1 MILLKSGIR
10 NLWKNKTY
18 SAINITG
25 LVTGTVCCLYLL
37 LFVNEH
43 YSFDRHHVDSENIY
57 RINTTLKSSEK
68 TGNMASASPP
78 VAPALE
84 KDFAEVLHYTRVVNT
99 FNVKKHLLIYGDK
112 SFYEEKMHYV
122 DSTFF
127 DIFTYHF
134 VHGDP
139 ATALR
144 EPNSIVLLESISQ
157 KIFGNENPVGKTLI
171 IDNSYGKSPFQVTG
185 VINESLGK
193 SHIQSNIFMT
203 MNSGGLGEY
212 VLGNTIWSGNNFT
225 YSYIKLHPETD
236 VTQFEKKLPEFL
248 HLYGHQQL
256 KDFGYEKSLHLQS
269 IASIHNTVGFE
280 NEPGKIV
287 SSSFLKFLL
296 LIAGLIQLIACINF
310 MNLSTARASKRAK
323 EVGVRKVIGAGKSD
337 LIRQF
342 LGESM
347 IISFVSI
354 TLALFILYLAMPLLN
369 QLTQSDLSFSL
380 LKDVNYLVAIAGLT
394 IITGLVAGSYPA
406 FYLSAFQVAK
416 VFKGEFSNLIS
427 ASGIRKS
434 LVVFQF
440 VFSIALITGIII
452 IKSQLNY
459 IQNKD
464 LGFETDQQLIFTFHT
479 DETKAMIPAFIEG
492 LKQLPEVSVVSK
504 ANNYLSQFVFNDM
517 NLYPPGGNMAQ
528 SVGIQFMV
536 ADEHFIDANGIEL
549 LSGRNFRLHDT
560 TGVLVNETVVK
571 KMGLNIES
579 APGTRIYSQRGSTE
593 ADIISFEILGVMKDF
608 NYNSLHV
615 ELNPFMMQYDPQ
627 NESLSNV
634 IVRTNTGDYASLLGK
649 IENIWSTK
657 VPSTPFEYVFLQDE
671 VQKQYETE
679 STLSGIINAFTL
691 IAILISCLGLLGL
704 TIFSA
709 EQRKKEFGIRKV
721 IGASVVDIVTLI
733 SKDFMYLITISFVIA
748 IPLVWWAMNEWLEDF
763 AYQVEISWWMFAL
776 AGIMTAALA
785 LITIS
790 LQALRSATLN
800 PVESLKSE

>member
-18 SAINITG
+18 SAINIIG
-25 LVTGTVCCLYLL
+25 LVVGTVCCLYLL
-37 LFVNEH
+37 MYVSEH
-43 YSFDRHHVDSENIY
+43 YAYDSHHKDSEYIY
-57 RINTTLKSSEK
+57 RINSTLKSSEN
-68 TGNMASASPP
+68 TAVMASASPP

-84 KDFAEVLHYTRVVNT
+84 RDFAEVIQSTRVVNT
-99 FNVKKHLLIYGDK
+99 FNVKKHLLIYGEK

-127 DIFTYHF
+127 DIFSYHF

-139 ATALR
+139 ATALK
-144 EPNSIVLLESISQ
+144 EPNSVILFESISQ
-157 KIFGNENPVGKTLI
+157 KIFGSENPVGKTII
-171 IDNSYGKSPFQVTG
+171 IDNSYGKSPFKVTG
-185 VINESLGK
+185 VVNESLGK
-193 SHIQSNIFMT
+193 SHLQTNILLA

-212 VLGNTIWSGNNFT
+212 VLGNDVWAGNNFV

-236 VTQFEKKLPEFL
+236 VTQFEKKLPDFL
-248 HLYGHQQL
+248 NLHGHQQL
-256 KDFGYEKSLHLQS
+256 KDFGFSKSLHLQS
-269 IASIHNTVGFE
+269 ISSIHTTPGYE
-280 NEPGKIV
+280 NEAGKTV

-296 LIAGLIQLIACINF
+296 IIAGLIQLIACINF

-354 TLALFILYLAMPLLN
+354 VLALFILYFSMPLLN

-380 LKDVNYLVAIAGLT
+380 LNDVHYLAAIAGLT

-406 FYLSAFQVAK
+406 FYLSAFRVVK
-416 VFKGEFSNLIS
+416 VFKGEFNNFIS
-427 ASGIRKS
+427 ATGVRKS

-452 IKSQLNY
+452 IKSQLNF

-479 DETKAMIPAFIEG
+479 EETKAAIPGFIEG
-492 LKQLPEVSVVSK
+492 LKQLPEVSAVSK
-504 ANNYLSQFVFNDM
+504 ANNYPSQFVFNDM

-528 SVGIQFMV
+528 SIGIQFMIS
-536 ADEHFIDANGIEL
+536 DEHFIDANGIEL
-549 LSGRNFRLHDT
+549 RSGRNFRLHDS
-560 TGVLVNETVVK
+560 TGVLVNESVVK
-571 KMGLNIES
+571 KMGLSIET
-579 APGTRIYSQRGSTE
+579 APGTRLYSQRGQTE
-593 ADIISFEILGVMKDF
+593 DDIISFEILGVMKDF

-615 ELNPFMMQYDPQ
+615 ELHPFMMMFDPQ
-627 NESLSNV
+627 NESLSNL
-634 IVRTNTGDYASLLGK
+634 IVRADSENYTSLLGK
-649 IENIWSTK
+649 IEKIWSDK
-657 VPSTPFEYVFLQDE
+657 VPSTPFEYVFLADE
-671 VQKQYETE
+671 VQQQYETE
-679 STLSGIINAFTL
+679 STLSGIINAFTM

-721 IGASVVDIVTLI
+721 IGASVADIVALI
-733 SKDFMYLITISFVIA
+733 SKDFMYLISISFVIA
-748 IPLVWWAMNEWLEDF
+748 IPLVWWAMSEWLKEF
-763 AYQVEISWWMFAL
+763 AYQVELSWWMFAL
-776 AGIMTAALA
+776 AGLITAAFA
-785 LITIS
+785 LLTIC
-790 LQALRSATLN
+790 LQALKSATVN
-800 PVESLKSE
+800 PVQSLKSE